1 MKHTLK
7 SFFTNTSS
15 MYILVGTAWLL
26 AAPAVSAQTAS
37 NADYLTVNKKADR
50 IVPFR
55 LSDEGKSLPLSWGL
69 DLAWCDESNFKRGI
83 NFMGKANVNIVRASF
98 QPILP
103 LVNGDLQGQQITD
116 LNKRLLLIAQTPATT
131 KVMLNC
137 DHPSVHEWY
146 TDNPEGWMQLIEATT
161 RRVQA
166 RNREVVSIAPFNEP
180 DYGWGQG
187 DITDFYQIAKLIR
200 SNEFFDDIRLCGGN
214 TLNCDKALT
223 WYNTLKTYLGEG
235 NTHQLAG
242 SFDSYAAFYQA
253 VRKNG
258 HVATNDELHNVMEAI
273 VGAEYG
279 MQTGIWWGTAEW
291 TRSEFVRASKGT
303 RLAYAEHR
311 PNWTAAAVY
320 RSPEGKV
327 QAFAG
332 TSERQAATTTYQFV
346 SPERAVYFD
355 GQGPLND
362 FVLELPG
369 GTDYQTGQTNAEG
382 MVQITWG
389 DDIQP
394 LVESGTYK
402 LVNRTTKKVL
412 TVNGGSMD
420 AGAALCQ
427 NSYVGTDYQHWKVE
441 PVGKRVGGDWCYYT
455 LRAVHSG
462 MGVDVLNFSLNSNA
476 DLIAYTPGTG
486 TNQQWFLEYAGDN
499 YFYIR
504 SRHSSHSIDVRNGS
518 TAEGA
523 AIVQSTKAV
532 RPRQQ
537 WRLLPIDA
545 PIEFDKPG
553 APATISATPVA
564 SSVRL
569 EWAASPE
576 SDVAGYILLRAET
589 PDGEYTTLAR
599 NVQGT
604 SFLDNTAVAGTTYY
618 YKVKAVDRSL
628 NRSADSPTASATAM
642 SHPGLR
648 AYYTFDDN
656 LRDTTANEQR
666 AVAYGNPTYTDGF
679 TAGEKALKLDGS
691 TQFVKL
697 PATVPHS
704 SAITVA
710 TRVYWQ
716 GGNNWQRLFD
726 FGNGEDQYLFL
737 TPRSDNNTL
746 RFAIKNGGDEQQLN
760 ATTIRINRWIHL
772 AVTLADGKARM
783 YVDGEEVAASDAFT
797 LSPADIRPV
806 LNYVGR
812 SQFDDPLFKGSI
824 DDFRVYN
831 YALSADEVARLAQ
844 GEEVGIASTP
854 AAEALA
860 VWPQPATDVLHL
872 TLPAAWGEQTATIC
886 LHDLQGRLVLQTTA
900 GKQTTLQTSALP
912 QGIYTLTARC
922 GSEQVTRKV
931 TVK

>member
-1 MKHTLK
+1 MKHICK
-7 SFFTNTSS
+7 SFFTKAAPSH
-15 MYILVGTAWLL
+15 ILAVAAWLL
-26 AAPAVSAQTAS
+26 AAPTASAQTAS
-37 NADYLTVNKKADR
+37 AADYLTVNKRADR
-50 IVPFR
+50 TVPFR
-55 LSDEGKSLPLSWGL
+55 LSDEGKSLPLTWGL
-69 DLAWCDESNFKRGI
+69 DLAWLDESNFKRGI
-83 NFMGKANVNIVRASF
+83 NFMGKANVDVVRASF

-166 RNREVVSIAPFNEP
+166 KNREVVSIAPFNEP

-187 DITDFYQIAKLIR
+187 DISDFSNIAKLIR
-200 SNEFFDDIRLCGGN
+200 ANEFFDGIRLCGGN

-223 WYNTLKTYLGEG
+223 WYNTLKPYLGEG

-242 SFDSYAAFYQA
+242 SFDNYAAFYKA
-253 VRKNG
+253 VRENG

-279 MQTGIWWGTAEW
+279 LQTGIWWGTAEW
-291 TRSEFVRASKGT
+291 TRSEFMRASKGT

-332 TSERQAATTTYQFV
+332 TSERQAATTTYRFV

-355 GQGPLND
+355 GHGPMND

-369 GTDYQTGQTNAEG
+369 GTGYETGQSNAEG
-382 MVQITWG
+382 MIQITWG

-394 LVESGTYK
+394 LIGGTYK
-402 LVNRTTKKVL
+402 LVNRSTKKVL
-412 TVNGGSMD
+412 TVAGGAMNE
-420 AGAALCQ
+420 GAALCQ
-427 NSYVGTDYQHWKVE
+427 NSYTGTDYQHWKVE

-462 MGVDVLNFSLNSNA
+462 MGVDVLNFSLNGNA

-486 TNQQWFLEYAGDN
+486 TNQQWFLEYAGDG

-504 SRHSSHSIDVRNGS
+504 SRHSAHSIDVKGGA
-518 TAEGA
+518 TAEGT
-523 AIVQSTKAV
+523 AIVQSIKAN

-545 PIEFDKPG
+545 PVEFDKPS
-553 APATISATPVA
+553 APATLTATPVA

-569 EWAASPE
+569 EWTASPE
-576 SDVAGYILLRAET
+576 EDVAGYILLRTDT
-589 PDGEYTTLAR
+589 PDGDFTTLAR
-599 NVQGT
+599 DVQGT
-604 SFLDNTAVAGTTYY
+604 SFVDHTTSAGATYY
-618 YKVKAVDRSL
+618 YKVKAIDRSL
-628 NRSADSPTASATAM
+628 NRSTDSPTASATTM
-642 SHPGLR
+642 NRPGLR
-648 AYYTFDDN
+648 AYYTFDGH

-666 AVAYGNPTYTDGF
+666 AAAYGTPTYTDGF
-679 TAGEKALKLDGS
+679 TAGEKALTLNGT

-697 PATVPHS
+697 PATVPHTA
-704 SAITVA
+704 AITISA
-710 TRVYWQ
+710 RIYWQ
-716 GGNNWQRLFD
+716 GGSNWQRLFD

-737 TPRSDNNTL
+737 TPRSGDNTL

-760 ATTIRINRWIHL
+760 ATTLRINRWIHL
-772 AVTLADGKARM
+772 TVTLADGKARM

-831 YALSADEVARLAQ
+831 YALTADEVARLAQ
-844 GEEVGIASTP
+844 GEKVGLTSIPTH
-854 AAEALA
+854 EALT

-872 TLPAAWGEQTATIC
+872 ALPAAWGEQPATLS

-900 GKQTTLQTSALP
+900 CRHATLQIGALP

-922 GSEQVTRKV
+922 GNEQFTRKV